1 MWVEDTMD
9 EESEGEDETENW
21 NQNPCILHLN
31 RSYNFEYHGIPEIY
45 A

>member
-1 MWVEDTMD
+1 MD
-9 EESEGEDETENW
+9 EESECESEGEGETEDW
-21 NQNPCILHLN
+21 NQNPCILHFN